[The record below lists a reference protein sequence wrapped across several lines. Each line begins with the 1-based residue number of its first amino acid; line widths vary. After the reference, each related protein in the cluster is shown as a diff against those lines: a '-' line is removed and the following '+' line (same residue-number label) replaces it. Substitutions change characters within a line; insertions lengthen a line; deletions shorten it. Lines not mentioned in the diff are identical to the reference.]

1 MVAFL
6 SLPFLI
12 IILGLLTMG
21 AVLFVKL
28 VMPGVSQSRRIFAAS
43 LLGPGGL
50 VIPGLLISLVEA
62 GGGEIIPLVAAML
75 GGLLFMGA
83 LCWPAALFATRRLDK
98 LTQFDLETFE

>member
-6 SLPFLI
+6 SFPFLI

-28 VMPGVSQSRRIFAAS
+28 VMPGVSQSKRIFAAS

-50 VIPGLLISLVEA
+50 IIPGLLISMVEA
-62 GGGEIIPLVAAML
+62 GGEELIALVAAMV
-75 GGLLFMGA
+75 GGLLFMGV
-83 LCWPAALFATRRLDK
+83 LCWPAALFATRRLDR

>member
-1 MVAFL
+1 MAAFL
-6 SLPFLI
+6 SFPFLI

-75 GGLLFMGA
+75 GGLLFMDA

-98 LTQFDLETFE
+98 LTQFDLETFK